1 MSSGSGSILLYLL
14 DQKIL
19 SLGLS
24 CLTVNIPLHVIIYNG
39 FEWFFPSLAA
49 FFLLHFMSFLHKISG
64 SKEKKIY
71 CII

>member
-1 MSSGSGSILLYLL
+1 MRYVIRYILTMSSGSGSILLYLL

-39 FEWFFPSLAA
+39 FE
-49 FFLLHFMSFLHKISG
+49 
-64 SKEKKIY
+64 
-71 CII
+71 